1 MRRMVAILML
11 AALMLAIQTAFAA
24 EEPAALTFAFSG
36 YELQRD
42 IVTLPNGNILVA
54 GDTRMGDKD
63 QKLSDKASM
72 AWIFCLNPAGQVIWE
87 RRDGTPGL
95 INIYADPAV
104 LENGNI
110 LVKMHVYKK
119 GDVDS
124 EQWQLVELTQDG
136 AEANT
141 IKIADADA
149 TRELLPCTQ
158 GYFHVAVDNE
168 GNYIYTLYDREGKQ
182 LWRAERGNLLR
193 SLDTAISLPVG
204 TLLLGQKSK
213 YENTATALMMDGS
226 GSPLWTLTAAVG
238 ESSFFDKALVT
249 GGGNLLLL
257 GHASLPAVDG
267 LAAWQ
272 LFAVCYSPDGE
283 ILWQREYEKDEKMYK
298 MEDIMPYGEGYLAV
312 GTSHSNSRLKLL
324 SLDSQGE
331 MLDQWIVRRED
342 TVYSNPALCLIN
354 GEPWVCANVQR
365 DGEDVLEFTRAVKI
379 EQ

>member
-1 MRRMVAILML
+1 MRRMVAILAL
-11 AALMLAIQTAFAA
+11 AVLMLASQTAFAA

-42 IVTLPNGNILVA
+42 ILTLSNGNILVA

-72 AWIFCLNPAGQVIWE
+72 AWIFCLDPAGQVVWE

-110 LVKMHVYKK
+110 LVKMHIYKK
-119 GDVDS
+119 GDVSS

-136 AEANT
+136 AEVNT
-141 IKIADADA
+141 IMIADAAA
-149 TRELLPCTQ
+149 TRELLPCAQ
-158 GYFHVAVDNE
+158 GYFHVTVENE
-168 GNYIYTLYDREGKQ
+168 EDYFYTLYDREGKQ
-182 LWRAERGNLLR
+182 LWRIPRGELLR
-193 SLDTAISLPVG
+193 GLDTAIPVSG
-204 TLLLGQKSK
+204 GMLLLGRKSK
-213 YENTATALMMDGS
+213 YENDATALMVDSAGA
-226 GSPLWTLTAAVG
+226 PLWTRTVSVG
-238 ESSFFDKALVT
+238 ESSIFDKTLVN
-249 GGGNLLLL
+249 GDGNLLIL
-257 GHASLPAVDG
+257 GHASLPATDG

-272 LFAVCYSPDGE
+272 YFSVCYAPDGE

-298 MEDIMPYGEGYLAV
+298 LEDIMPYGEGYLAV
-312 GTSHSNSRLKLL
+312 GTSHSDSRLKLL
-324 SLDSQGE
+324 SLDPQGE

-365 DGEDVLEFTRAVKI
+365 DGGTALEFTRAVKA